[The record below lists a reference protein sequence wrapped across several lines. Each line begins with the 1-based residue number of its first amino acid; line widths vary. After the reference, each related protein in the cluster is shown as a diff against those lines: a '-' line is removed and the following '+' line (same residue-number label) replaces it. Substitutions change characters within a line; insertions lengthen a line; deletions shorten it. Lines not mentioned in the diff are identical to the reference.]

1 MTEPAKPQAKRPL
14 SKQERAR
21 KIKQIYRDME
31 AQKRELGLKAPVIQ
45 RGPVFYLV
53 MLLVLLML
61 GGAVIQAAGKGG
73 GKRMRDGNIVRAEQ
87 SVAALAE
94 ALGRFK
100 FHCGV
105 YPSAEEGLEALVQK
119 QSSHAGWVGPYISSP
134 NFIPTLLPDPWK
146 RPYVYEPTNEPP
158 VVLSL
163 GPDGVRGTADDIA
176 PDPAAFS
183 KPFRDTTWTNNWVP
197 FHRRGYYIV
206 PGNGERGTGN
216 GERGTDR
223 RKIQ

>member
-1 MTEPAKPQAKRPL
+1 MTEPKKPL
-14 SKQERAR
+14 TKQERKR

-31 AQKRELGLKAPVIQ
+31 AQKRELGLKAPAIR
-45 RGPVFYLV
+45 RGPVFYFV
-53 MLLVLLML
+53 VLMAMAMV
-61 GGAVIQAAGKGG
+61 GGALIQAAGKGG
-73 GKRMRDGNIVRAEQ
+73 GKKMRDGKIVQAEQ

-119 QSSHAGWVGPYISSP
+119 QSGHAGWIGPYIASP
-134 NFIPTLLPDPWK
+134 SYPPRLLPDPWK
-146 RPYVYEPTNEPP
+146 RAYVYEPTNEPP

-163 GPDGVRGTADDIA
+163 GPDGVRDTADDIV
-176 PDPAAFS
+176 PDPVVFS
-183 KPFRDTTWTNNWVP
+183 KPFRDTTWTNDWVP

-206 PGNGERGTGN
+206 PSKGERGMGNGEREMEKN
-216 GERGTDR
+216 
-223 RKIQ
+223 